1 MPKTLQDLQPVNE
14 ASNAI
19 PYEEN
24 NKVAF
29 GDSETFGDS
38 VARGF
43 ENLKDFF
50 ENLGETNMGNGVKA
64 FSDGVRSFVE
74 KTQAQNAA
82 GDAGLEDDGNLVEI
96 DDYETPG
103 AYTPDEALAKI
114 AEARA
119 AGMDPER
126 DAQLAEQAETI
137 RGMMGDNDFTDDS
150 ELVEIEDY
158 ETPGTYTVEEALEHI
173 VEARAAGMDPK
184 RDAQLAEQEA
194 TIRGMAVEPGS
205 MYFDTNELTEIDDYD
220 TPGGMSLEEAL
231 AGAKGAMESVT
242 DAAQRGLYSNQV
254 SILEA
259 RARIENRISDTAR
272 EGLDSSD
279 VAALKARMQA
289 KSGNKV
295 EIENRIRD
303 TAHDGLDSSDVATL
317 KARMQAKSGNKV
329 EIENRI
335 RDTARDGLDSSDV
348 ATLKAR
354 MQAKSGNKVETIDIL
369 DYQKPL
375 SEPKSGSKVLAQ
387 PESKTISKPVDDFKQ
402 ENGRTLEDIR
412 KDKTPKALPETHI
425 PGVKKLPEIK
435 KDPVLKDSPVKDGTK
450 PVVVAAIK
458 ETPVAKQVTRALPD
472 LSSLKMGGHPSRAI
486 ERE

>member
-329 EIENRI
+329 E
-335 RDTARDGLDSSDV
+335 
-348 ATLKAR
+348 
-354 MQAKSGNKVETIDIL
+354 TIDIL

-458 ETPVAKQVTRALPD
+458 ETPVAKQVTRALPY

>member
-303 TAHDGLDSSDVATL
+303 TA
-317 KARMQAKSGNKV
+317 
-329 EIENRI
+329 
-335 RDTARDGLDSSDV
+335 RDGLDSSDV